1 MSESSQPYININC
14 RSAKKRIYNY
24 STNNAST
31 ATFPGIGM
39 LSTAFRNTS
48 YNTLSMTLNPF
59 KSYSGSINGFG
70 MAIKNKF

>member
-1 MSESSQPYININC
+1 MSDSQPQYLNC
-14 RSAKKRIYNY
+14 RSVKKRVYNY

-31 ATFPGIGM
+31 RTFPTIGM
-39 LSTAFRNTS
+39 LANTFKNSS
-48 YNTLSMTLNPF
+48 YKTLTKTLNPF